1 MLIMNSFV
9 SIFNPFSIAAA
20 AAAVRFVVGFAAQRR
35 WLVVLA

>member
-9 SIFNPFSIAAA
+9 SIFNPFSIA